1 MGTVEYT
8 QSRTRS
14 GQRARLAWASRLG
27 VAALLVS
34 LAAGMTACVQFPT
47 ESQGVVDQRPQISFR
62 SASGA
67 WPADARVWID
77 GLDAGRLADFMQ
89 GSGAL
94 RVLSGEH
101 LVQVFSG
108 PAKLFEE
115 KAYLGDGV
123 SRAFLIR

>member
-1 MGTVEYT
+1 MGTVT
-8 QSRTRS
+8 FPPTSRRTRLA
-14 GQRARLAWASRLG
+14 RMARLGAT
-27 VAALLVS
+27 ALLVS
-34 LAAGMTACVQFPT
+34 LACGMTACVQFPT

-67 WPADARVWID
+67 WPDDARVWID
-77 GLDAGRLADFMQ
+77 GLDAGRLADFRQ
-89 GSGAL
+89 GAGAL

-108 PAKLFEE
+108 SAKLFEE

-123 SRAFLIR
+123 SRSFLIR